1 MLRIEVLPAE
11 YGDALWIEYGSKSS
25 PRRILVDCGTPSVFQ
40 SALVERIR
48 AVPEGKR
55 RFELFVVTHIDAD
68 HIGGAVKLLRARKKL
83 KVELK
88 DVWFNGYK
96 HLNDL
101 LGAEMGEELS
111 TEIKKQS
118 LPWNAAFGG
127 SAVRV
132 PEAGVLPAISLDG
145 GMKLTLLSPYARQ
158 LEDLEPVWEKECK
171 KAGLIPG
178 EPIESEGEDEADDI
192 LGAEIDVLELAESD
206 FQRDPSKA
214 NGSSI
219 AFLLEYG
226 KRRVLFGADA
236 YAAVLLDSLARLPGA
251 KPVKLDAF
259 KIAHHGS
266 RKNVSK
272 ELLHAVKCK
281 NYLIS
286 TNGKKFSHPSKEA
299 IARIIAYGRKPT
311 LRFNYATKFNDV
323 WDDQALKKEH
333 KYATVYPKKTGIA
346 LSFD

>member
-11 YGDALWIEYGSKSS
+11 YGDALWIEYGAKSS

-40 SALVERIR
+40 SALAERIR

-55 RFELFVVTHIDAD
+55 NFELFVVTHIDAD
-68 HIGGAVKLLRARKKL
+68 HIGGAVKFLRARKKL

-96 HLNDL
+96 HLTDV

-111 TEIKKQS
+111 TEVKKQS

-127 SAVRV
+127 KAVRV
-132 PEAGVLPAISLDG
+132 PDAGPLPTIALDG
-145 GMKLTLLSPYARQ
+145 DLKLTLLSPYAKQ
-158 LEDLEPVWEKECK
+158 LEELEPVWVKECE

-178 EPIESEGEDEADDI
+178 APIESEGEDEADDI
-192 LGAEIDVLELAESD
+192 LGGEIDVLELAESA
-206 FQRDPSKA
+206 FQPDPSKA

-226 KRRVLFGADA
+226 KHRVLFGADA

-251 KPVKLDAF
+251 KPLKLDAF

-272 ELLHAVKCK
+272 ELLDAVRCP

-299 IARIIAYGRKPT
+299 IARIIAYGRKPIVH
-311 LRFNYATKFNDV
+311 FNYDTKFNDV
-323 WDDQALKKEH
+323 WDDKALKKAH
-333 KYATVYPKKTGIA
+333 KYATVYPKKSGIA
-346 LSFD
+346 LNFD